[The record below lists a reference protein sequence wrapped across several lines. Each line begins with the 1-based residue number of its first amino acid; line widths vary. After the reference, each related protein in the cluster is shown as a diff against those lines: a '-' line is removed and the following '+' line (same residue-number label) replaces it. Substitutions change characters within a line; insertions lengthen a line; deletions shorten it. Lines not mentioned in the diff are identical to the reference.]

1 MRVDFAAAL
10 SMIGGLIS
18 PATLV
23 GQLAF
28 NDPTLTRQEALDI
41 QQCKLLAPG

>member
-1 MRVDFAAAL
+1 
-10 SMIGGLIS
+10 MIGGLIS

-41 QQCKLLAPG
+41 QQCKLQG